1 MLNILQ
7 PSSSGTTSGIY
18 RIIGLLKEN
27 RDNIVSIIKLEK
39 PDGNESS
46 SFSFIAIL
54 REKNTLGQMIAF
66 LNSWGTNFGP
76 VSGGSGIL
84 GYCSMM
90 SFIEDSELDI
100 YLDEI
105 KWSKLAPEIQHSLES
120 TSEAERLSGW
130 NAIVVERCNN
140 IEHLF
145 PCCKYPINSKW
156 ASKYHKCKGKP
167 LLY

>member
-1 MLNILQ
+1 MMTILQ
-7 PSSSGTTSGIY
+7 PTPSGVTDGIY

-27 RDNIVSIIKLEK
+27 CDNIVSIIKLER

-66 LNSWGTNFGP
+66 LNAWGTNFGLEA
-76 VSGGSGIL
+76 GGSGIL
-84 GYCSMM
+84 GYCSIM

-100 YLDEI
+100 RLDEI
-105 KWSKLAPEIQHSLES
+105 KWSKLSPEIQHSLES
-120 TSEAERLSGW
+120 KSEAERLTGW
-130 NAIVVERCNN
+130 NAIITERCND

-145 PCCKYPINSKW
+145 PCCKYPMNSKW
-156 ASKYHKCKGKP
+156 ESKYHKFRG
-167 LLY
+167 